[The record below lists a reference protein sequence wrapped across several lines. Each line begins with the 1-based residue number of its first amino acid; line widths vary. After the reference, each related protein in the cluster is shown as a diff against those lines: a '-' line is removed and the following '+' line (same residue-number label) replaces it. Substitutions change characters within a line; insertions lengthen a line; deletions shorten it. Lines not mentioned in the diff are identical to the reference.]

1 MLTFNSLNFRTW
13 AKLGQRG
20 AFFGIAVFEVVE
32 QFANTMILTADLAYL
47 SGLERFINK
56 HPDKFLNIGIAEQNM
71 LGISAGLAQEG
82 KIVFATTYATFI
94 SMRSCEQLRHYLGY
108 MKSNVKIVGTG
119 AGLIMTYSGNT
130 HYTIEDLAIVRAIP
144 NITILSPAD
153 ATESVKTALAAAQHD
168 GPVYIRLTG
177 GLNNPMVYKEDYTFE
192 IGKAITITDEGDI
205 TIFATGTMV
214 YNSLEAAKF
223 LKPKGIH
230 ARVVNI
236 HTIKPIDTDCINYA
250 KSISK
255 LLVSVEEHSKI
266 GGLGGAIAEHIS
278 SQSNHVPLLRL
289 GIADQFRH
297 AGDYNYLLGQNE
309 LLPEQIAL
317 NIEQK
322 YLSLTLD
329 NI

>member
-1 MLTFNSLNFRTW
+1 MLTFNSLSFRTW

-32 QFANTMILTADLAYL
+32 QHDNAMVLTADLAYL

-56 HPDKFLNIGIAEQNM
+56 YSAKFLNIGIAEQNM

-94 SMRSCEQLRHYLGY
+94 TMRSCEQLRHYLGY
-108 MKSNVKIVGTG
+108 MKSNIKIVGTG

-130 HYTIEDLAIVRAIP
+130 HYTIEDLSIVRAIP
-144 NITILSPAD
+144 NLTILSPAD
-153 ATESVKTALAAAQHD
+153 ATESVKVALAAAKHI

-177 GLNNPMVYKEDYTFE
+177 GLNNPIVYKEDYNFE
-192 IGKAITITDEGDI
+192 IGKAVTITNEGDI

-214 YNSLEAAKF
+214 YNSLEAAKI
-223 LKPKGIH
+223 LKAKGIS

-236 HTIKPIDTDCINYA
+236 HTIKPIDIECINHSNEY
-250 KSISK
+250 SK
-255 LLVSVEEHSKI
+255 LFVSVEEHSII

-278 SQSNHVPLLRL
+278 TLSNHAPLLRL
-289 GIADQFRH
+289 GIADTFRH
-297 AGDYNYLLGQNE
+297 AGDYNYLLGQNR
-309 LLPEQIAL
+309 LLPEQIAED
-317 NIEQK
+317 IEIK
-322 YLSLTLD
+322 YATLG
-329 NI
+329 N